1 VTNALLPAYVNATD
15 SSGQPAFRY
24 HEVLPVSSEV
34 IACKGSIA
42 EFSPTNHLNR
52 AFCITKRSRRR
63 ELGLMIINDQD
74 PNSDSEE
81 QNLTQSLTLKRR
93 GLDMRIGP
101 VGFAVI
107 VSLWDCCR
115 LSHSVLTNGLKCC
128 HLLGRPVKP
137 ARSIIGSKEYPTF
150 NLGKEQQLQNMFM
163 PT

>member
-1 VTNALLPAYVNATD
+1 M
-15 SSGQPAFRY
+15 
-24 HEVLPVSSEV
+24 
-34 IACKGSIA
+34 
-42 EFSPTNHLNR
+42 
-52 AFCITKRSRRR
+52 
-63 ELGLMIINDQD
+63 MIINDQD

-115 LSHSVLTNGLKCC
+115 LSHSVLTNGLECC
-128 HLLGRPVKP
+128 HLFGRPVKP

-150 NLGKEQQLQNMFM
+150 NFGKEQQLQNMFM

>member
-1 VTNALLPAYVNATD
+1 MRQTLLASLLFAITKFCQSRVKSLLARDRLRN
-15 SSGQPAFRY
+15 S
-24 HEVLPVSSEV
+24 
-34 IACKGSIA
+34 
-42 EFSPTNHLNR
+42 SPTNHMNR
-52 AFCITKRSRRR
+52 AFCITKKSRRR
-63 ELGLMIINDQD
+63 ELGMMIINDQD

-150 NLGKEQQLQNMFM
+150 NFGKEQQLQNMFM